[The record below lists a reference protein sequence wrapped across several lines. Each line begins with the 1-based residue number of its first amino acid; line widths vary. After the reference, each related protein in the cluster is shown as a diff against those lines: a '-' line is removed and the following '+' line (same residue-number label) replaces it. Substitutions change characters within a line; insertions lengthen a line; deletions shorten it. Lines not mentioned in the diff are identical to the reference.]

1 MRIPAL
7 ILAGGE
13 ARRMGGGDKPL
24 LALGG
29 RPILAHVLDR
39 LGAAHADIAISANGD
54 PARFAHFGRAV
65 LPDEVPGRGPLGG
78 VLAGL
83 DWAET
88 LGAELLLTVPG
99 DAPFLPRDL
108 AARLAPAPAMAA
120 SGGKRHPPASLW
132 PVAAAPALRAHLAGL
147 DPNDRR
153 AHSVIGFGARISM
166 RVVSFPVAPIDP
178 FLDVDTPSDLD
189 RAASLMGEGA
199 C

>member
-39 LGAAHADIAISANGD
+39 
-54 PARFAHFGRAV
+54 
-65 LPDEVPGRGPLGG
+65 
-78 VLAGL
+78 
-83 DWAET
+83 